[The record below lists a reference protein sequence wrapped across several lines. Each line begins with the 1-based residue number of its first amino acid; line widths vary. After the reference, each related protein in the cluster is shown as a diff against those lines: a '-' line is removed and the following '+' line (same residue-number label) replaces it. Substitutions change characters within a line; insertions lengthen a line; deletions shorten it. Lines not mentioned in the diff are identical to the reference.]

1 MLKRIFSNLLHC
13 FGAMTAISIGIAV
26 QFHPLRIVMK
36 KKFDRNHRMV
46 WFVHLEVGIGT
57 IQVDECVC
65 ENRIQNQPVL
75 RASRFI
81 RKWLEEGEDLQL
93 VSFSRG
99 AFFVYLSVNKHLGLS
114 CIVAA
119 IIQRS
124 VSCRLG
130 GPIQSTRDFC
140 QISKLRRATFDS
152 IGRSW
157 PHQNELATT

>member
-1 MLKRIFSNLLHC
+1 
-13 FGAMTAISIGIAV
+13 MTAISIGIAV

-46 WFVHLEVGIGT
+46 WFVHLVVGIGT

-99 AFFVYLSVNKHLGLS
+99 AFFCLPICKQAFRPALHCGRDQPTERFLQ
-114 CIVAA
+114 AW
-119 IIQRS
+119 
-124 VSCRLG
+124 VSD
-130 GPIQSTRDFC
+130 PINASFLARD
-140 QISKLRRATFDS
+140 L
-152 IGRSW
+152 
-157 PHQNELATT
+157 H